1 MTQMIFFDFNPFN
14 SFNFKIDEF
23 LTAIINILIN
33 FYGYAKYL
41 FATIFLV
48 IGILIFYKKF
58 YLRNRIKK
66 YKTENYHV
74 LVPEVIVAFV
84 YIIVA
89 FGLYFNFIIALILNL
104 AELAPPP
111 MIFDIL
117 SLFDFF
123 DLSNM
128 ISPTSQ
134 EWGYLTIYEQISILI
149 IGTISL
155 FGFLTLIFGI
165 LIFIDKDLWGKKS
178 GFKWII
184 SGFFIVFI
192 LGVSPGCSLL
202 LISPI

>member
-1 MTQMIFFDFNPFN
+1 MTQMILFDFNPFN
-14 SFNFKIDEF
+14 NFNFKIDDV
-23 LTAIINILIN
+23 LMAIINILIT

-74 LVPEVIVAFV
+74 IVPEVIVAII

-89 FGLYFNFIIALILNL
+89 FGLYFNFILALILNL
-104 AELAPPP
+104 AEFAPPP
-111 MIFDIL
+111 MIFEFL

-123 DLSNM
+123 DLSYM

-134 EWGYLTIYEQISILI
+134 EWGYLTINEQLI
-149 IGTISL
+149 ILLIGTFSL

-192 LGVSPGCSLL
+192 LGVSPGVSLL
-202 LISPI
+202 LIDPI

>member
-1 MTQMIFFDFNPFN
+1 MILFDFNPFN
-14 SFNFKIDEF
+14 NFNFKIDDV
-23 LTAIINILIN
+23 LMAIINILIT

-74 LVPEVIVAFV
+74 IVPEVIVAII

-89 FGLYFNFIIALILNL
+89 FGLYFNFILALILNL
-104 AELAPPP
+104 AEFAPPP
-111 MIFDIL
+111 MIFEFL

-123 DLSNM
+123 DLSYM

-134 EWGYLTIYEQISILI
+134 EWGYLTINEQLI
-149 IGTISL
+149 ILLIGTFSL

-192 LGVSPGCSLL
+192 LGVSPGVSLL
-202 LISPI
+202 LIDPI